1 MVNMTPRTPT
11 GIFRLW
17 LRIHPAAR
25 QATPMFILIS
35 LTVIIA
41 TMVIHNADN
50 EQASAS
56 LIPSRAPTMPSS
68 MDLVIQTSHP
78 ISLIRRITTA
88 NPTTSAPGTLE
99 TTSGFT
105 HSTGLSRTVTAA
117 PSTVILSVD
126 PSVTNMSVSPWPH
139 DTRRPIAVT
148 ISPSSFIPK
157 TVTNAQSSKTITTIV
172 PPSVRPSTVTT
183 SSSSFPSYTTFDPSI
198 KPSAVYVFPSL
209 NPSIVTTSPPPTLTT
224 FCVIAD
230 VPYTDREFIELEDQ
244 FLNDTPEDCEFM
256 IHLGDIKNSTTPCND
271 DRYNRVEQLFRKS
284 PIPMFVILGD
294 NEWNDCPKGT
304 GTY

>member
-1 MVNMTPRTPT
+1 MTPCTPT

-17 LRIHPAAR
+17 LPNHPLAR

-35 LTVIIA
+35 FVVIIA
-41 TMVIHNADN
+41 TMVIHNADK
-50 EQASAS
+50 EQVSAS
-56 LIPSRAPTMPSS
+56 VISSRAPTMPSS
-68 MDLVIQTSHP
+68 MDLAIQTSHP

-88 NPTTSAPGTLE
+88 NPAISAPGTLE
-99 TTSGFT
+99 TFSGIT
-105 HSTGLSRTVTAA
+105 HSTGLSRTLTAA
-117 PSTVILSVD
+117 PTAVILSMD
-126 PSVTNMSVSPWPH
+126 PSATNMSVSPWSY
-139 DTRRPIAVT
+139 DTGRPIAVT
-148 ISPSSFIPK
+148 ISPSSNIPK
-157 TVTNAQSSKTITTIV
+157 TVTNTQSSKTITTIV
-172 PPSVRPSTVTT
+172 PPSVRPRTT
-183 SSSSFPSYTTFDPSI
+183 TAPSSSFPSYTTFDPSI
-198 KPSAVYVFPSL
+198 KPSAVYVFPSS

-256 IHLGDIKNSTTPCND
+256 IHLGDIKNSTTSCND
-271 DRYNRVEQLFRKS
+271 ERYNRVEQLFRKS
-284 PIPMFVILGD
+284 PIPMFVIVGD